1 MPVNWI
7 IQITFLSTQPSWPP
21 NFSMPIFTKGLP
33 PTWTPTRYKV
43 CWSKWRTCRQW
54 CWQRLKMRIIYGRRI
69 YSNYY
74 YRSSSSAGIHK
85 RCQPSDVLYW
95 PFYRSFVTCRHAPAT
110 AAAITSLRIFFKGD
124 MIPMIT
130 AKLIPQLWLMTTR
143 WISHLHFPTGSH
155 RIGNWM
161 FKGIFI
167 GCLPL
172 SVNQRT
178 AAAAGGSREV
188 VY

>member
-1 MPVNWI
+1 MA
-7 IQITFLSTQPSWPP
+7 TKLFHA
-21 NFSMPIFTKGLP
+21 NFHEGVTTYMEAHALQSLLVEMKDM
-33 PTWTPTRYKV
+33 
-43 CWSKWRTCRQW
+43 QW
-54 CWQRLKMRIIYGRRI
+54 CWQRLKRRIIYGRRI

-74 YRSSSSAGIHK
+74 YRSSSFAGIHK

-143 WISHLHFPTGSH
+143 WISHLHFPNGSH

-161 FKGIFI
+161 VKGIFI

-178 AAAAGGSREV
+178 AAAAGGVAR
-188 VY
+188 